1 MLSAQSAGKCQ
12 LSAFSLF
19 ATSHRLGSL
28 LAPITL
34 PLPLPQT
41 VAHHSWIQRLA
52 LLTKSLDRDS
62 YCQLMAF

>member
-12 LSAFSLF
+12 LPAFAPF

-34 PLPLPQT
+34 PLPLPLPQT
-41 VAHHSWIQRLA
+41 LAHHS
-52 LLTKSLDRDS
+52 
-62 YCQLMAF
+62 